1 MEQEPIRVG
10 LMGLGTV
17 GSGVVRLVKNH
28 QEDLWQQTGRGISI
42 ERILVRDK
50 GKERSVQVDSGLL
63 TERPEEILQDKG
75 IDLVVEVMGGI
86 EPAYTCIREALEE
99 GKHVVTANKDLM
111 ALHGAELLSIAG
123 DKGCD
128 LFYEASVAG
137 GIPVLRALTEG
148 LSADRISTIM
158 GIVNGTTN
166 YILTEMARKG
176 TPFADALA
184 KAQDQGYAESDPT
197 ADVEGLDAAR
207 KMAIL
212 AYLGFHTHL
221 ALDEIPVQ
229 GIRDVTTEDIQF
241 ADQLGYVLKLIG
253 IAKRNEG
260 KMEVS
265 VQPALLSGEHPLASV
280 DGVFKAVYIHGEAVG
295 ETMFYGPGAG
305 EMPTATAVVS
315 DLVTVVKHMELGVN
329 GRGMVAPYCEKRW
342 KSPREIF
349 SKHFLRLRLADEAGV
364 MAGLTS
370 VFAEA
375 AVSLEKVLQVPIS
388 QGGEAEIVLIT
399 HTASQHQLET
409 ILRRLDE
416 MPAVRQLMSHYRV
429 EGGNG

>member
-1 MEQEPIRVG
+1 MGQEPIRVG

-28 QEDLWQQTGRGISI
+28 QEDLLQRAGRGISI
-42 ERILVRDK
+42 EKILVRDK
-50 GKERSVQVDSGLL
+50 RKERSVQVDPALL
-63 TERPEEILQDKG
+63 TDRPEEILHDEG

-86 EPAYTCIREALEE
+86 EPAYTCIREALEG

-111 ALHGAELLSIAG
+111 ALHGTELLSIAG

-137 GIPVLRALTEG
+137 GIPILRALTEG
-148 LSADRISTIM
+148 LSSDRISAIM

-166 YILTEMARKG
+166 YILTEMTRKG

-184 KAQDQGYAESDPT
+184 NAQDLGYAEADPT

-207 KMAIL
+207 KMVIL
-212 AYLGFHTHL
+212 ANLGFHTHL
-221 ALDEIPVQ
+221 SLEEVPVR
-229 GIRDVTTEDIQF
+229 GIRDVTTEDIRF
-241 ADQLGYVLKLIG
+241 AGQLGYVLKLIG
-253 IAKRNEG
+253 IAKRDG
-260 KMEVS
+260 GRVEVS

-280 DGVFKAVYIHGEAVG
+280 DGVFNAVYVHGEAVG

-315 DLVTVVKHMELGVN
+315 DLVTVVKNMGLGIN
-329 GRGMVAPYCEKRW
+329 GRGIVAPYCEKRW

-349 SKHFLRLRLADEAGV
+349 AKHFLRLRLADEAGV
-364 MAGLTS
+364 MAALTGI
-370 VFAEA
+370 FAEA
-375 AVSLEKVLQVPIS
+375 AVSLEKVLQVPVS
-388 QGGEAEIVLIT
+388 QGGEAEIVLVT
-399 HTASQHQLET
+399 HTASEHQLEAV
-409 ILRRLDE
+409 LRRLDE
-416 MPAVRQLMSHYRV
+416 MPAVRRLMSHYRV
-429 EGGNG
+429 EGGDR